1 VSAPAVLADP
11 RSTEADAEAGLRS
24 SRIAV
29 AVSAILFLLVTIA
42 TVPADLAVF
51 RAGASISEL
60 GWTTNLAGAALIATG
75 LLLLWRL
82 PWHPVAVLLTG
93 FGLFWGVDGLAAAWA
108 NYAAEI
114 DPNVPLGTLAYW
126 FVERMGAGLL
136 LFLPLLLVLFP
147 DGRLLGGAWRW
158 VSIVSIALVS
168 LILIGGLLADFDA
181 VYIEQAAD
189 PARQRLDQPWFVL
202 ALPDE
207 AWPVFYLVTQVSPVL
222 GTVLALIVAIVR
234 YVKSDAVGRSQLRW
248 LLWSGAVVALLL
260 MFSRSLPDEWVI
272 WLFFVAFS
280 LISVSVMVAVLRYKL
295 YSIDRLLSWT
305 LVYGALLA
313 GVLLVDVVLVAIVG
327 SAIDERTTALF
338 AVLVV
343 TLLYAPLRE
352 RLFRIASRVVNG
364 RRDDPYGVVS
374 ALAGRLEE
382 ASDAAEQLEEVAKA
396 IADAFASPYVRV
408 ELDQPAGGTLAA
420 SAGIPHGETSSL
432 PLEYRGVPIGRVGM
446 EPGRRPRLSPRDQ
459 RLLVDLVRQAA
470 AAIRA
475 SELNAELQHIRERLV
490 AAREDEKHRLRR
502 DLHDGLGPLLASIR
516 LRVETARNLAA
527 VSPEKS
533 REFIDSAIADTTE
546 AVTDISRLVSD
557 LRPPA
562 LDELGLVRALEQQC
576 ERFRSADRTV
586 RFEADVAGPL
596 TAAVEVAAYRIVSE
610 ALNNVARHSGADEVE
625 VRLSLSD
632 ALTLD
637 VRDNGRGIPEDAV
650 AGIGL
655 SSQRERAVELG
666 GTWEVTAR
674 PGGGTIVRA
683 VLPVLRE
690 KELAN
695 A

>member
-1 VSAPAVLADP
+1 MTGTTSTATPSATPDERL
-11 RSTEADAEAGLRS
+11 LHS

-29 AVSAILFLLVTIA
+29 VLSGILFVVITAGTI
-42 TVPADLAVF
+42 PADVAVA
-51 RAGASISEL
+51 RAGKSVLEL
-60 GWTTNLAGAALIATG
+60 GWTTNLSGAALIATG

-82 PWHPVAVLLTG
+82 PWHPIASLLTG
-93 FGLFWGVDGLAAAWA
+93 FGLFWALDGLAAAWA

-114 DPNVPLGTLAYW
+114 DPSVPLGTLAYW

-147 DGRLLGGAWRW
+147 DGKLLPGAWRW
-158 VSIVSIALVS
+158 VGIASIVLVS
-168 LILIGGLLADFDA
+168 MILIGGVLADFDK
-181 VYIEQAAD
+181 VYIEQASNPRREA
-189 PARQRLDQPWFVL
+189 LDQPWFVL
-202 ALPDE
+202 SLPDA
-207 AWPVFYLVTQVSPVL
+207 AWPVFYVVTQTAPIL
-222 GTVLALIVAIVR
+222 GTLLALLVAIVR
-234 YVKSDAVGRSQLRW
+234 YVKADTVGRSQQRW
-248 LLWSGAVVALLL
+248 LLWSGAVVAVLLI
-260 MFSRSLPDEWVI
+260 FSRSLPDGWVI
-272 WLFFVAFS
+272 WLFFLAFT

-305 LVYGALLA
+305 LVYGVLLA
-313 GVLLVDVVLVAIVG
+313 GVLLVDVALVAVIG
-327 SAIDERTTALF
+327 AAIDERTTALF

-352 RLFRIASRVVNG
+352 RLFRLASRVVNG

-374 ALAGRLEE
+374 ALAGRLE
-382 ASDAAEQLEEVAKA
+382 DATDSAEQLEEVAKA

-408 ELDQPAGGTLAA
+408 ELDQPGGGILAA
-420 SAGIPHGETSSL
+420 SSGVRRLDTSSL
-432 PLEYRGVPIGRVGM
+432 PLQYRGVPIGRVVM
-446 EPGRRPRLSPRDQ
+446 EPGRRPRLSDRDQ

-475 SELNAELQHIRERLV
+475 SELNAELQRIRERLV

-516 LRVETARNLAA
+516 LRIETARNLAA
-527 VSPEKS
+527 VAPEKS
-533 REFIDSAIADTTE
+533 AEFIESAIADTTE
-546 AVTDISRLVSD
+546 AVADISRLVSD

-562 LDELGLVRALEQQC
+562 LDELGLVRALDQQC
-576 ERFRSADRTV
+576 ERFRTVERTV
-586 RFEADVAGPL
+586 RFRADVAGPL

-610 ALNNVARHSGADEVE
+610 ALNNVARHSGATEVD
-625 VRLSLSD
+625 VHVSLD
-632 ALTLD
+632 GALTVE
-637 VRDNGRGIPEDAV
+637 VRDNGRGIREDAV
-650 AGIGL
+650 AGVGL
-655 SSQRERAVELG
+655 ASQRERAVELG

-683 VLPVLRE
+683 VLPVIEE